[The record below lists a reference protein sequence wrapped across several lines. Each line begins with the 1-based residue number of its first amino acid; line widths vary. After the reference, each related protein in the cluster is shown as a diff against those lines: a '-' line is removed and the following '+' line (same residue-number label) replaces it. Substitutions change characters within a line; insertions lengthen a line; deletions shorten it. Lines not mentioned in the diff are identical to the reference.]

1 MDRDPLFQPP
11 ASENRR
17 TIIVTALVSSIMKS
31 SAEKQLRAL
40 EQRIERYQR
49 RLSGRPCAHC
59 EEGWVREESGALRCD
74 GCGYLRYL

>member
-1 MDRDPLFQPP
+1 
-11 ASENRR
+11 
-17 TIIVTALVSSIMKS
+17 MKS

-59 EEGWVREESGALRCD
+59 EEGWVREESDALRCD